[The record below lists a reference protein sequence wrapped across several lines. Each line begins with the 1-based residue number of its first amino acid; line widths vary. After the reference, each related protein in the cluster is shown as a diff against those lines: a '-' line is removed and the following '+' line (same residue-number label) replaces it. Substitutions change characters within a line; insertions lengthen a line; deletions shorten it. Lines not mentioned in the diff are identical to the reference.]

1 MKTIEAFLPQIH
13 NITKRYG
20 ASNVRLFGSLAK
32 GTARSSSELDLL
44 VDLMSDRDLID
55 LISIKQELEAI
66 TGFKVDIVT
75 EKGLSKHLRE
85 KILNE
90 AIPL

>member
-1 MKTIEAFLPQIH
+1 
-13 NITKRYG
+13 
-20 ASNVRLFGSLAK
+20 
-32 GTARSSSELDLL
+32 
-44 VDLMSDRDLID
+44 MSDRDLID
-55 LISIKQELEAI
+55 LSSIKQELEAI